1 VYLTATTIAQA
12 YPRIEIGELRR
23 SVREEMKETKK
34 EPIREESAT

>member
-1 VYLTATTIAQA
+1 LYLTATTIAQA

-34 EPIREESAT
+34 EAIREESAT